1 LPQTDSLINELNAPN
16 RDARLAAL
24 SALAKLEQKGAVKA
38 PEPAGFVNNHIHTT
52 YSFSPY
58 SPSMALWLARRSG
71 LVTAGIMDHDSVGG
85 CEEFLKA
92 GRILNMAVTCGMEC
106 RVRLTGTALDGRR
119 VNNPDQLS
127 VAYVAMH
134 GIPRRSIGFC
144 EAFIAPYRKARNARN
159 RAMAERINAITGP
172 FGVSVDFERDVLPL
186 SNATEGGSVTERHL
200 LFALAKKLRAAYGKG
215 EPLLCFLKEKLA
227 LEVSEKVGRYLLD
240 PENPYYEYDLLG
252 ALKSALVERFYIPAT
267 DELPHISDFIA
278 ASRQAGAISA
288 YAYLGDVGD
297 SVTGDKK
304 TQKFEDDY
312 LELLFDELTRLGFH
326 AVTYMPSRNTPQQ
339 LERVM
344 ALARRHGLF
353 EISGEDINSPRQSF
367 ICKALEK
374 PEFAHLSKATW
385 ALIGHERMADVR
397 LEDGMFS
404 DRTTAATPSLSERVE
419 RFAAI
424 GAQGFLPVQD

>member
-1 LPQTDSLINELNAPN
+1 MSQTDILINELNAPR

-24 SALAKLEQKGAVKA
+24 AELAELEKKGAINS

-58 SPSMALWLARRSG
+58 SPSMALWLARQAG

-85 CEEFLKA
+85 CEEFLEA
-92 GRILNMAVTCGMEC
+92 GRVLNMAVTCGMEC
-106 RVRLTGTALDGRR
+106 RVNLTGTALEGRR
-119 VNNPDQLS
+119 VNNPDQIS

-134 GIPRRSIGFC
+134 GIPRRSIAFC
-144 EAFIAPYRKARNARN
+144 EEFMAPYRKARNARN
-159 RAMAERINAITGP
+159 RAMTERINAITGP
-172 FGVSVDFERDVLPL
+172 FGVSLDFERDVLPL
-186 SNATEGGSVTERHL
+186 SNADEGGSVTERHL
-200 LFALAKKLRAAYGKG
+200 LFALAKKLCAAYGKG
-215 EPLLCFLKEKLA
+215 EPLLRFLKDTLA
-227 LEVSEKVGRYLLD
+227 LEVSQKVGAYLSD
-240 PENPYYEYDLLG
+240 AENPYYEYDLLG

-278 ASRQAGAISA
+278 VSRKAGAISA

-304 TQKFEDDY
+304 AQKFEDDY
-312 LELLFDELTRLGFH
+312 LELLFDELTRLGFN
-326 AVTYMPSRNTPQQ
+326 AVTYMPSRNTLQQ

-385 ALIGHERMADVR
+385 ALIGHERAADKR

-404 DRTTAATPSLSERVE
+404 DHTATAMPSLSERIE
-419 RFAAI
+419 HFAAI
-424 GAQGFLPVQD
+424 GAQGFSPVQE